1 VSVQTT
7 AQDPLTILLTGGL
20 ITTGLTLF
28 VNWLIKRRQQRV
40 DMSKIKIQ
48 TITQVAPLYN
58 QISLYNSCNL
68 SHELNKPNQDRD
80 AVLMMY
86 YICNTMNIREQIK
99 KKIGDIQF
107 DNIEAE
113 RIIGDLYRNIITP
126 IKENFGHVD
135 LSRMIHLVDNDLS
148 YHEFHHKVSDSDND
162 LFQKFVLWIYRENVV
177 SELERN
183 CRWFAQLIM
192 YELNH
197 VYWIWYNEP
206 PDLSKISPDLLNYL
220 ANNIQSII
228 IES

>member
-80 AVLMMY
+80 DVLMMY

-99 KKIGDIQF
+99 KRSATS
-107 DNIEAE
+107 N
-113 RIIGDLYRNIITP
+113 
-126 IKENFGHVD
+126 
-135 LSRMIHLVDNDLS
+135 
-148 YHEFHHKVSDSDND
+148 
-162 LFQKFVLWIYRENVV
+162 
-177 SELERN
+177 
-183 CRWFAQLIM
+183 
-192 YELNH
+192 
-197 VYWIWYNEP
+197 
-206 PDLSKISPDLLNYL
+206 
-220 ANNIQSII
+220 SII
-228 IES
+228 SRLKE